1 MLAGNV
7 TELNLALITCNA
19 SIAAAVVEPV
29 SVSVKGALSLPSTAA
44 SLINCAELNV
54 NVVPAGNATELN
66 WVFIPCNLSIVPAVV
81 VSESVSP
88 KVLVTL
94 LSTAVSLANC
104 VELNVN
110 VVPAGNATE
119 LNWVFIPCNLSIVP
133 AVVVSESVSPK
144 VLVTLLSTAVSLANC
159 VELNVKVVPAGNT
172 TVFNLAFIAS
182 KVVIV
187 LTEVVSVIVRLIV
200 F

>member
-1 MLAGNV
+1 MLILASTAVSLANCVELNVKVVPGGNV
-7 TELNLALITCNA
+7 TELNLAFIACNA
-19 SIAAAVVEPV
+19 SITAGVIGVVLL

-54 NVVPAGNATELN
+54 NAVAAGNATEIN
-66 WVFIPCNLSIVPAVV
+66 WAFIPCNLSIVPAVV

-110 VVPAGNATE
+110 VVP
-119 LNWVFIPCNLSIVP
+119 V
-133 AVVVSESVSPK
+133 
-144 VLVTLLSTAVSLANC
+144 
-159 VELNVKVVPAGNT
+159 GNT

-187 LTEVVSVIVRLIV
+187 LTEVVSVIVRSIV